1 MDRTAKKHLM
11 AIPVQPYT
19 GDGSAF
25 ARVYTE
31 KDILMLH
38 LWNNGEF
45 KGWHLVDK
53 AGKYVAEIG
62 GAMCIKKLEYQLN
75 SSQRYE
81 CGWLD
86 VEVSEEDEKTAH
98 TFFGEYNNIGLLINR
113 AESWYNKDQYSRK
126 MDRKIDR
133 INAKMALFEEQEEKI
148 KEWYLREITPW
159 EYAFKADGVY
169 YCTACGETH
178 TGDYKH
184 LQRLKCSGKMV
195 TVMTRTKVKE
205 KSDWVTAFSRQAD
218 GSLAER
224 LYKVS
229 ILWSRNEKMVDIKE
243 TIRWVWMPYQPG
255 KVYYRQWGET
265 WWDTNPCNRRWDA
278 SYLYPEQAEEVLRK
292 SGYEATQLWDIGKA
306 ELPINWIMKRKTP
319 VYAQLCLTGLA
330 KLAQQDA
337 AKLNYYSY
345 GGKIDL
351 EGQTPEEVLGLDK
364 NAIGRLKQ
372 LNGGTVIL
380 EWLQWKA
387 KHPKAELKTETLKE
401 LERKRI
407 TPSRLGVMANLMSP
421 RKCLNFLS
429 RQEKLMND
437 TTSPVIT
444 YYEDYISIARKIG
457 MDIRD
462 EIVYAPKNLKL
473 RHDQLVDEYNRRK
486 SEFEAQ
492 EMDEKWPGAQEVLDR
507 IKDIYNY
514 QGDGWQII
522 TPQTLMDIVDDS
534 HQLHHCAG
542 ASDRYYERIRTE
554 ETYILFLRRDPKK
567 AWYTLEIEPGGTVRQ
582 KRSEYN
588 RQPDLD
594 TVNEYLKEWQTEIK
608 KRLKARDKQLA
619 AQSAQQRAEEM
630 EQLKNG
636 TERNRQL
643 FDLLMNDL
651 MEVGA

>member
-11 AIPVQPYT
+11 AIPVQSYT
-19 GDGSAF
+19 GDDTF
-25 ARVYTE
+25 ARVYAE

-38 LWNNGEF
+38 LWNDGKF
-45 KGWHLVDK
+45 KGRHLVDK
-53 AGKYVAEIG
+53 TGKYVAEIDG
-62 GAMCIKKLEYQLN
+62 VMHIKRLRNQICD
-75 SSQRYE
+75 SSSHMY
-81 CGWLD
+81 GWPD
-86 VEVSEEDEKTAH
+86 MRVSEEDEKTVHA
-98 TFFGEYNNIGLLINR
+98 FFEEYNDIGLLINQ
-113 AESWYNKDQYSRK
+113 AESQYSKDQYSRK

-169 YCTACGETH
+169 YCTAC
-178 TGDYKH
+178 
-184 LQRLKCSGKMV
+184 
-195 TVMTRTKVKE
+195 
-205 KSDWVTAFSRQAD
+205 
-218 GSLAER
+218 
-224 LYKVS
+224 
-229 ILWSRNEKMVDIKE
+229 
-243 TIRWVWMPYQPG
+243 
-255 KVYYRQWGET
+255 GET

-407 TPSRLGVMANLMSP
+407 TPGRLGVMINLMSP
-421 RKCLNFLS
+421 RKCLNFLD

-437 TTSPVIT
+437 TISPVIT

-462 EIVYAPKNLKL
+462 EIVYAPKDLKL
-473 RHDQLVDEYNRRK
+473 RHDQLVDEFNRRK

-492 EMDEKWPGAQEVLDR
+492 EMDEKWPGAQEVLNR
-507 IKDIYNY
+507 IRDIYDY

-522 TPQTLMDIVDDS
+522 TPRTLMYIVDDS

-542 ASDRYYERIRTE
+542 ASDRYYERIQSE

-567 AWYTLEIEPGGTVRQ
+567 AWYTLEVEPGGTVRQ

-594 TVNEYLKEWQTEIK
+594 TVNKYLKEWQEEIK
-608 KRLKARDKQLA
+608 KRLKERDKQLA

>member
-45 KGWHLVDK
+45 KGRHLVDK

-184 LQRLKCSGKMV
+184 LQRLKCSG
-195 TVMTRTKVKE
+195 
-205 KSDWVTAFSRQAD
+205 
-218 GSLAER
+218 
-224 LYKVS
+224 
-229 ILWSRNEKMVDIKE
+229 KMVDIKE

>member
-45 KGWHLVDK
+45 KGRHLVDK

-255 KVYYRQWGET
+255 KVYYRQRGET

-522 TPQTLMDIVDDS
+522 TPQTLMRV
-534 HQLHHCAG
+534 
-542 ASDRYYERIRTE
+542 IRTE

>member
-31 KDILMLH
+31 GDILMLH
-38 LWNNGEF
+38 LWNGGKF
-45 KGWHLVDK
+45 KGKHLVDK
-53 AGKYVAEIG
+53 EGKYVAEIG

-159 EYAFKADGVY
+159 EYAFK
-169 YCTACGETH
+169 
-178 TGDYKH
+178 
-184 LQRLKCSGKMV
+184 
-195 TVMTRTKVKE
+195 
-205 KSDWVTAFSRQAD
+205 AD

-522 TPQTLMDIVDDS
+522 TPQTLMDRGD
-534 HQLHHCAG
+534 LHPVPTP
-542 ASDRYYERIRTE
+542 R
-554 ETYILFLRRDPKK
+554 P
-567 AWYTLEIEPGGTVRQ
+567 
-582 KRSEYN
+582 
-588 RQPDLD
+588 
-594 TVNEYLKEWQTEIK
+594 
-608 KRLKARDKQLA
+608 
-619 AQSAQQRAEEM
+619 
-630 EQLKNG
+630 
-636 TERNRQL
+636 
-643 FDLLMNDL
+643 
-651 MEVGA
+651 

>member
-45 KGWHLVDK
+45 KGRHLVDK

-306 ELPINWIMKRKTP
+306 ELPINWIMKRK
-319 VYAQLCLTGLA
+319 
-330 KLAQQDA
+330 
-337 AKLNYYSY
+337 
-345 GGKIDL
+345 
-351 EGQTPEEVLGLDK
+351 TPEEVLGLDK

>member
-1 MDRTAKKHLM
+1 M
-11 AIPVQPYT
+11 
-19 GDGSAF
+19 
-25 ARVYTE
+25 
-31 KDILMLH
+31 
-38 LWNNGEF
+38 
-45 KGWHLVDK
+45 
-53 AGKYVAEIG
+53 
-62 GAMCIKKLEYQLN
+62 
-75 SSQRYE
+75 
-81 CGWLD
+81 
-86 VEVSEEDEKTAH
+86 
-98 TFFGEYNNIGLLINR
+98 
-113 AESWYNKDQYSRK
+113 
-126 MDRKIDR
+126 
-133 INAKMALFEEQEEKI
+133 
-148 KEWYLREITPW
+148 
-159 EYAFKADGVY
+159 
-169 YCTACGETH
+169 
-178 TGDYKH
+178 
-184 LQRLKCSGKMV
+184 
-195 TVMTRTKVKE
+195 
-205 KSDWVTAFSRQAD
+205 
-218 GSLAER
+218 
-224 LYKVS
+224 
-229 ILWSRNEKMVDIKE
+229 
-243 TIRWVWMPYQPG
+243 
-255 KVYYRQWGET
+255 
-265 WWDTNPCNRRWDA
+265 
-278 SYLYPEQAEEVLRK
+278 YPEQAEEVLRK

-407 TPSRLGVMANLMSP
+407 TPGRLGVMINLMSP
-421 RKCLNFLS
+421 RKCLNFLD

-437 TTSPVIT
+437 TISPVIT

-462 EIVYAPKNLKL
+462 EIVYAPKDLKL
-473 RHDQLVDEYNRRK
+473 RHDQLVDEFNRRK

-492 EMDEKWPGAQEVLDR
+492 EMDEKWPGAQEVLNR
-507 IKDIYNY
+507 IRDIYDY

-522 TPQTLMDIVDDS
+522 TPRTLMYIVDDS

-542 ASDRYYERIRTE
+542 ASDRYYERIQSE

-567 AWYTLEIEPGGTVRQ
+567 AWYTLEVEPGGTVRQ

-594 TVNEYLKEWQTEIK
+594 TVNKYLKEWQEEIK
-608 KRLKARDKQLA
+608 KRLKERDKQLA

>member
-45 KGWHLVDK
+45 KGRHLVDK

-330 KLAQQDA
+330 KLAQQVEILTKGKPPKVAPSERKPERKPEKPERTTPKPEKNTEKRERSPQKPEKIPQKRERLPEKD
-337 AKLNYYSY
+337 KL
-345 GGKIDL
+345 
-351 EGQTPEEVLGLDK
+351 EEI
-364 NAIGRLKQ
+364 APAQ
-372 LNGGTVIL
+372 
-380 EWLQWKA
+380 EWLDRMRECFERALQAAEEGRWIAWEGHMLQA
-387 KHPKAELKTETLKE
+387 KNVANVM
-401 LERKRI
+401 RK
-407 TPSRLGVMANLMSP
+407 
-421 RKCLNFLS
+421 
-429 RQEKLMND
+429 
-437 TTSPVIT
+437 
-444 YYEDYISIARKIG
+444 
-457 MDIRD
+457 
-462 EIVYAPKNLKL
+462 
-473 RHDQLVDEYNRRK
+473 
-486 SEFEAQ
+486 AQ
-492 EMDEKWPGAQEVLDR
+492 EDKEIPGQMSMEMD
-507 IKDIYNY
+507 
-514 QGDGWQII
+514 
-522 TPQTLMDIVDDS
+522 
-534 HQLHHCAG
+534 
-542 ASDRYYERIRTE
+542 
-554 ETYILFLRRDPKK
+554 
-567 AWYTLEIEPGGTVRQ
+567 
-582 KRSEYN
+582 
-588 RQPDLD
+588 
-594 TVNEYLKEWQTEIK
+594 
-608 KRLKARDKQLA
+608 
-619 AQSAQQRAEEM
+619 
-630 EQLKNG
+630 
-636 TERNRQL
+636 
-643 FDLLMNDL
+643 
-651 MEVGA
+651 

>member
-1 MDRTAKKHLM
+1 MVHLTASDEAQGTEWKYHNIRKYGDTVVWLHCLDRGWRRSEGRGNADGKYRRTGGHQERHHESRKEFVLRLVSNWGRRCGTVDRTAKKHLM
-11 AIPVQPYT
+11 AIPVQSYT
-19 GDGSAF
+19 GDDTF
-25 ARVYTE
+25 ARVYAE

-38 LWNNGEF
+38 LWNDGKF
-45 KGWHLVDK
+45 KGRHLVDK
-53 AGKYVAEIG
+53 TGKYVAEIDG
-62 GAMCIKKLEYQLN
+62 VMHIKRLRNQICD
-75 SSQRYE
+75 SSSHMY
-81 CGWLD
+81 GWPD
-86 VEVSEEDEKTAH
+86 MRVSEEDEKTVHA
-98 TFFGEYNNIGLLINR
+98 FFEEYNDIGLLINQ
-113 AESWYNKDQYSRK
+113 AESQYSKDQYSRK

-169 YCTACGETH
+169 YCTACGET
-178 TGDYKH
+178 
-184 LQRLKCSGKMV
+184 
-195 TVMTRTKVKE
+195 
-205 KSDWVTAFSRQAD
+205 
-218 GSLAER
+218 
-224 LYKVS
+224 
-229 ILWSRNEKMVDIKE
+229 
-243 TIRWVWMPYQPG
+243 
-255 KVYYRQWGET
+255 
-265 WWDTNPCNRRWDA
+265 
-278 SYLYPEQAEEVLRK
+278 
-292 SGYEATQLWDIGKA
+292 
-306 ELPINWIMKRKTP
+306 
-319 VYAQLCLTGLA
+319 
-330 KLAQQDA
+330 
-337 AKLNYYSY
+337 
-345 GGKIDL
+345 
-351 EGQTPEEVLGLDK
+351 
-364 NAIGRLKQ
+364 
-372 LNGGTVIL
+372 L

-407 TPSRLGVMANLMSP
+407 TPGRLGVMINLMSP
-421 RKCLNFLS
+421 RKCLNFLD

-437 TTSPVIT
+437 TISPVIT

-462 EIVYAPKNLKL
+462 EIVYAPKDLKL
-473 RHDQLVDEYNRRK
+473 RHDQLVDEFNRRK

-492 EMDEKWPGAQEVLDR
+492 EMDEKWPGAQEVLNR
-507 IKDIYNY
+507 IRDIYDY

-522 TPQTLMDIVDDS
+522 TPRTLMYIVDDS

-542 ASDRYYERIRTE
+542 ASDRYYERIQSE

-567 AWYTLEIEPGGTVRQ
+567 AWYTLEVEPGGTVRQ

-594 TVNEYLKEWQTEIK
+594 TVNKYLKEWQEEIK
-608 KRLKARDKQLA
+608 KRLKERDKQLA

>member
-45 KGWHLVDK
+45 KGRHLVDK

-218 GSLAER
+218 GSFAER

-514 QGDGWQII
+514 QGDGWQI
-522 TPQTLMDIVDDS
+522 
-534 HQLHHCAG
+534 G

>member
-45 KGWHLVDK
+45 KGRHLVDK

-195 TVMTRTKVKE
+195 
-205 KSDWVTAFSRQAD
+205 
-218 GSLAER
+218 
-224 LYKVS
+224 
-229 ILWSRNEKMVDIKE
+229 DIKE

-255 KVYYRQWGET
+255 KVYYRQRGET

-429 RQEKLMND
+429 RQ
-437 TTSPVIT
+437 
-444 YYEDYISIARKIG
+444 
-457 MDIRD
+457 
-462 EIVYAPKNLKL
+462 
-473 RHDQLVDEYNRRK
+473 
-486 SEFEAQ
+486 
-492 EMDEKWPGAQEVLDR
+492 
-507 IKDIYNY
+507 
-514 QGDGWQII
+514 
-522 TPQTLMDIVDDS
+522 
-534 HQLHHCAG
+534 
-542 ASDRYYERIRTE
+542 
-554 ETYILFLRRDPKK
+554 
-567 AWYTLEIEPGGTVRQ
+567 

-594 TVNEYLKEWQTEIK
+594 IVNEYLKEWQTEIK

>member
-45 KGWHLVDK
+45 KGRHLVDK

-278 SYLYPEQAEEVLRK
+278 SYLYP
-292 SGYEATQLWDIGKA
+292 
-306 ELPINWIMKRKTP
+306 
-319 VYAQLCLTGLA
+319 
-330 KLAQQDA
+330 
-337 AKLNYYSY
+337 
-345 GGKIDL
+345 
-351 EGQTPEEVLGLDK
+351 
-364 NAIGRLKQ
+364 
-372 LNGGTVIL
+372 
-380 EWLQWKA
+380 
-387 KHPKAELKTETLKE
+387 
-401 LERKRI
+401 
-407 TPSRLGVMANLMSP
+407 
-421 RKCLNFLS
+421 
-429 RQEKLMND
+429 
-437 TTSPVIT
+437 
-444 YYEDYISIARKIG
+444 
-457 MDIRD
+457 
-462 EIVYAPKNLKL
+462 
-473 RHDQLVDEYNRRK
+473 
-486 SEFEAQ
+486 
-492 EMDEKWPGAQEVLDR
+492 
-507 IKDIYNY
+507 
-514 QGDGWQII
+514 
-522 TPQTLMDIVDDS
+522 
-534 HQLHHCAG
+534 
-542 ASDRYYERIRTE
+542 
-554 ETYILFLRRDPKK
+554 
-567 AWYTLEIEPGGTVRQ
+567 
-582 KRSEYN
+582 
-588 RQPDLD
+588 
-594 TVNEYLKEWQTEIK
+594 
-608 KRLKARDKQLA
+608 
-619 AQSAQQRAEEM
+619 
-630 EQLKNG
+630 
-636 TERNRQL
+636 
-643 FDLLMNDL
+643 
-651 MEVGA
+651 

>member
-45 KGWHLVDK
+45 KGRHLVDK

-278 SYLYPEQAEEVLRK
+278 SYLYPEQAEEVLHK

-522 TPQTLMDIVDDS
+522 
-534 HQLHHCAG
+534 